1 MTVTLHQSV
10 DGRRPEDAYSFPW
23 DAPLVPAFPI
33 RFQDVSVFTA
43 FYRTDAAAID
53 RLLPPPLERVGDVVA
68 VQIARMGD
76 VERVG
81 PFNECNVMVG
91 ARLKHDKEVI
101 EGGFSTILLI
111 TSDVGLA
118 HGREVHGQPK
128 KLARV
133 SLDVRDDLLVGRV
146 ERNGLEVITTT
157 LPYKQNNADKAALT
171 QYFDFT
177 LNLNYKVIANIDG
190 TPAIREL
197 TARRLTDIVVNG
209 CWTGPCTVEFR
220 PSAQVPVWRLPV
232 IEPLDGFL
240 WSTEFTLSGGRRI
253 HNYLGAPSL

>member
-1 MTVTLHQSV
+1 MTPAPRYGVNS
-10 DGRRPEDAYSFPW
+10 RRPEEAYSFPW
-23 DAPLVPAFPI
+23 DSPLVPAFPI
-33 RFQDVSVFTA
+33 RFRDVSVLTA
-43 FYRTDAAAID
+43 FYRTNPALID
-53 RLLPPPLERVGDVVA
+53 RLLPPPLERTGDVVA
-68 VQIARMGD
+68 VQIARYGD

-91 ARLKHDKEVI
+91 ARLQRGNEVI

-133 SLDVRDDLLVGRV
+133 ALDVRGDLLVGRV
-146 ERNGLEVITTT
+146 KRNGLEVITTT
-157 LPYKQNNADKAALT
+157 LPYKEDVADKTALT

-197 TARRLTDIVVNG
+197 TARRLADIVVSG

-220 PSAQVPVWRLPV
+220 PNAQVPVWRLPV
-232 IEPLDGFL
+232 LEPLDGFF
-240 WSTEFTLSGGRRI
+240 WSTEFTLTGGERV
-253 HNYLGAPSL
+253 HNYLNSRP

>member
-1 MTVTLHQSV
+1 MTVTPNHRV
-10 DGRRPEDAYSFPW
+10 KDRRPENAYSFPW
-23 DAPLVPAFPI
+23 DAPLVPAFPM
-33 RFQDVSVFTA
+33 RFRDVSVLTA

-91 ARLKHDKEVI
+91 ARLKHGSEII

-146 ERNGLEVITTT
+146 ERNGIDVITTT
-157 LPYKQNNADKAALT
+157 SPYKENVVDKTALM

-190 TPAIREL
+190 TPAVREL

-209 CWTGPCTVEFR
+209 CWNGPCTVEFR
-220 PSAQVPVWRLPV
+220 PNAQVPVWRLPV
-232 IEPLDGFL
+232 VEPLDGFI
-240 WSTEFTLSGGRRI
+240 WSTEFTLTGGQRI
-253 HNYLGAPSL
+253 HNYLSAPSR